1 MRVTTA
7 VSSLLKLRL
16 LVDEILAN
24 SEDHYS
30 TPTKPLNCTLFSKIG
45 LAKWLAANT
54 AQHPSTCMLHICGKN
69 EKEPSVRFGA
79 DKEDGAFPL
88 ACQITFWVLGSDAIA
103 CSAAPEVQALFAAQT
118 NRTEISR
125 RRKDELKGDLAAYVF
140 ECAVLSAC
148 SVQLCTS
155 EWSVS

>member
-1 MRVTTA
+1 M
-7 VSSLLKLRL
+7 
-16 LVDEILAN
+16 
-24 SEDHYS
+24 
-30 TPTKPLNCTLFSKIG
+30 
-45 LAKWLAANT
+45 
-54 AQHPSTCMLHICGKN
+54 
-69 EKEPSVRFGA
+69 RFGA
-79 DKEDGAFPL
+79 DKEDGASPL
-88 ACQITFWVLGSDAIA
+88 ACQVTFWVMGFCAIT
-103 CSAAPEVQALFAAQT
+103 CSAAPEVQALFAAQA